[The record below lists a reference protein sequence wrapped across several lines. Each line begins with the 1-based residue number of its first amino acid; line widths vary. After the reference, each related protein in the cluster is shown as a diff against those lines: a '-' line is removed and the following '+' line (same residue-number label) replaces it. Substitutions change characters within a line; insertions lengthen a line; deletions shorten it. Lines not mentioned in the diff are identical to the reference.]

1 MLFNH
6 CRSGCRP
13 ALKTLP
19 DHAVHQR
26 LSAGKV
32 IGRGGHIMSQ
42 NNQTVIR
49 KFPQLTPDGTRGIKA
64 LTRM

>member
-1 MLFNH
+1 
-6 CRSGCRP
+6 
-13 ALKTLP
+13 
-19 DHAVHQR
+19 
-26 LSAGKV
+26 
-32 IGRGGHIMSQ
+32 MSQ